1 MCVCIPSGNQTWLAG
16 LSEGIFYVCMYTYA
30 HTGTIWGMS
39 AELGCPVLGL
49 LRSQS
54 ASECPSQMA
63 NGQTRHAHLCS
74 SITVNPMFDDSI
86 NCI

>member
-1 MCVCIPSGNQTWLAG
+1 MYVYIYMRVCVHTLRYYRKGY
-16 LSEGIFYVCMYTYA
+16 FMYVCMYAYA

-63 NGQTRHAHLCS
+63 NGSTRHAHLCS

-86 NCI
+86 N

>member
-1 MCVCIPSGNQTWLAG
+1 MYIYMRVCVCIPSGIIGRDILCM
-16 LSEGIFYVCMYTYA
+16 YVCMYAYA

-63 NGQTRHAHLCS
+63 NGSTRHAHLCS

-86 NCI
+86 N